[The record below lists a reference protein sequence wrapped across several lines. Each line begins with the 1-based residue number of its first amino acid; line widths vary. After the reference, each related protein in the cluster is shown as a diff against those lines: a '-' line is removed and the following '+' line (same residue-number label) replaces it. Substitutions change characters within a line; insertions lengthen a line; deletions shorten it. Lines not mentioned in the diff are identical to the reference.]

1 MERTVHGVTWKDPL
15 AWMEDMKGKKWK
27 DFIETEQHLWQSQ
40 VEKTKLSL
48 RQQIES
54 EIEGNRVLGEAFVLG
69 SQDIQVSLRGNS
81 NICWKFNEQNTE
93 HQAANIDFCKQ
104 FPGFV
109 WTVEEFESSHGAEQ
123 YGLRC
128 YVKERR
134 EAIWKHKT
142 PIAPSIAVVNGR
154 IFCIEAKQKL
164 VYYRVVS
171 YSALTGDDL
180 KVHYEEHDKR
190 YNLELIRCDCDTVH
204 IRRQA
209 GNKQDVMWFSA
220 KQKQKESGMYD
231 SSSLESR
238 RFVLGNHRECYFV
251 WEQHY
256 GWKMSNGLV
265 KHGYQFPT
273 MTRSMTPE
281 TLDCEKGL
289 FVTKWKGERT
299 LWRISK
305 TKPAENLWQGI
316 GILGIDPYGG
326 NMIRITQ
333 PGKDVIWWQLGEG
346 IPESKGYDMSY
357 FDTPR
362 GTRCILVQ
370 PKKRPVGVLIT
381 GYGAYG
387 LPTPMNTARWEPLL
401 ARGWIIVIGLWRGGG
416 DHTPDW
422 EDSGRRHGREAVLE
436 DVKEAIEVIQ
446 KKTNTKPSQT
456 VLYGRSAGGLWV
468 GGLVAKYPQGDLFGG
483 AYMEVPYLDVLRTTT
498 NHTLPLTDIE
508 TDEFGL
514 PTQRISDFVSMLRWS
529 PMENVPAQGVKGV
542 WQIVRTGLN
551 DSEVYPYESAKWVL
565 RCGKKSFLAVEDDQG
580 HFVSGSVGLK
590 QQAEDLAVLLY
601 LASK

>member
-15 AWMEDMKGKKWK
+15 AWMEDMKSKKWK
-27 DFIETEQHLWQSQ
+27 DFIKTEQDLWKGL

-48 RQQIES
+48 RQQIVS
-54 EIEGNRVLGEAFVLG
+54 ELERSRALGEAWVLG
-69 SQDIQVSLRGNS
+69 SQGIQVSMRGNS
-81 NICWKFNEQNTE
+81 NICWKFDGQKE
-93 HQAANIDFCKQ
+93 HQAANIDFCKEL
-104 FPGFV
+104 PGFV
-109 WTVEEFESSHGAEQ
+109 WAVEEMETSLGAEQ
-123 YGLRC
+123 YALYC
-128 YVKERR
+128 YVKEKK
-134 EAIWKHKT
+134 EAVWKHNT

-164 VYYRVVS
+164 VYFRVVS
-171 YSALTGDDL
+171 YNALTGDDRQ
-180 KVHYEEHDKR
+180 VHYEEHDKR

-209 GNKQDVMWFSA
+209 GDKQDMMWFDA
-220 KQKQKESGMYD
+220 KQKTGVYE

-238 RFVLGNHRECYFV
+238 RFVLGDNRGCYFV
-251 WEQHY
+251 WEQNY
-256 GWKMSNGLV
+256 GWKMSKGLV
-265 KHGYQFPT
+265 KHGFQFPT

-281 TLDCEKGL
+281 ILDCKRGL

-299 LWRISK
+299 LWKLSK
-305 TKPAENLWQGI
+305 TKAAENLWQGI
-316 GILGIDPYGG
+316 GTVGLDPYGG
-326 NMIRITQ
+326 TMIRITQ
-333 PGKDVIWWQLGEG
+333 PGQEVVWWNLKGTL
-346 IPESKGYDMSY
+346 PNVKGYDMVY
-357 FDTPR
+357 LDTRR
-362 GTRCILVQ
+362 GTRCIIVQ
-370 PKKRPVGVLIT
+370 PKKKPVGLLIT

-401 ARGWIIVIGLWRGGG
+401 SRGWIVVIGLWRGGG

-436 DVKEAIEVIQ
+436 DVKEAIQIIQ
-446 KKTNTKPSQT
+446 KREYMKPSQT
-456 VLYGRSAGGLWV
+456 VIYGRSAGGLWV
-468 GGLVAKYPQGDLFGG
+468 GGMVAKYPHLFGG

-514 PTQRISDFVSMLRWS
+514 PSQRISDFISMLRWS

-551 DSEVYPYESAKWVL
+551 DSEVYPYEAAKWVV
-565 RCGKKSFLAVEDDQG
+565 RCGGTAYLAVEDGQG
-580 HFVSGSVGLK
+580 HFVSGSVGLN
-590 QQAEDLAVLLY
+590 QQAEDLAVLLN
-601 LASK
+601 LAEG

>member
-27 DFIETEQHLWQSQ
+27 DFIETEQEFWQSQ

-48 RQQIES
+48 RRQLES
-54 EIEGNRVLGEAFVLG
+54 ELEGYKTLQEAFVLG
-69 SQDIQVSLRGNS
+69 SQGIQVSMRGNS
-81 NICWKFNEQNTE
+81 NICWKFDETKSE
-93 HQAANIDFCKQ
+93 HQAANLDFCKE

-109 WTVEEFESSHGAEQ
+109 WTVEEMEKSHGAEQ
-123 YGLRC
+123 YVLRC
-128 YVKERR
+128 YVKERKDSV
-134 EAIWKHKT
+134 WKHQT

-154 IFCIEAKQKL
+154 IFCVEAKQKL
-164 VYYRVVS
+164 VYFRVVS
-171 YSALTGDDL
+171 YNAFTGDDR

-190 YNLELIRCDCDTVH
+190 FNLELIRCDCHTVY

-209 GNKQDVMWFSA
+209 GDKQDLLWFGS
-220 KQKQKESGMYD
+220 KEKEKGGICE

-238 RFVLGNHRECYFV
+238 RFVLGNHRNCYFV

-256 GWKMSNGLV
+256 GWKMSKGLI
-265 KHGYQFPT
+265 KHGYKFPT

-281 TLDCEKGL
+281 ALDCEKGL

-305 TKPAENLWQGI
+305 IKPAENLWQGI
-316 GILGIDPYGG
+316 GAVGLDPYGG

-333 PGKDVIWWQLGEG
+333 PGQEVIWFEG
-346 IPESKGYDMSY
+346 QIPKVKGYDMTY
-357 FDTPR
+357 FDAPR
-362 GTRCILVQ
+362 GTRCIVVQ
-370 PKKRPVGVLIT
+370 PDKKPVGVLVT

-387 LPTPMNTARWEPLL
+387 LPTSMSTARWEPLL
-401 ARGWIIVIGLWRGGG
+401 KRGWIIVIGLWRGGG
-416 DHTPDW
+416 DHTPEW

-436 DVKEAIEVIQ
+436 DGKEVITLIQ
-446 KKTNTKPSQT
+446 KRMDMKPSQT
-456 VLYGRSAGGLWV
+456 VVYGRSAGGLWV
-468 GGLVAKYPQGDLFGG
+468 GGLVAKYPQGELFGG

-514 PTQRISDFVSMLRWS
+514 PSQRISDFVSMLKWS
-529 PMENVPAQGVKGV
+529 PMENIPAQGVKGV

-551 DSEVYPYESAKWVL
+551 DSEVYPYEAAKWVV
-565 RCGKKSFLAVEDDQG
+565 RCGKKSYLAVEDGQG

-590 QQAEDLAVLLY
+590 QQAEDLAVLLH
-601 LASK
+601 LSSK